1 MARLHTNLCK
11 IKSFELFFNLVHSIG
26 PRLPPGT
33 VLTMGF
39 LDRKSLIYLAII
51 VALSVALIAVCID
64 AYASPAA
71 APQRDTP
78 DDGLKCGQASVTTAS
93 GSLVDRKAFCPGELL
108 FEDNFDTL
116 DLDRWQHEHTL
127 GGGGVN

>member
-1 MARLHTNLCK
+1 
-11 IKSFELFFNLVHSIG
+11 
-26 PRLPPGT
+26 
-33 VLTMGF
+33 MGF

-64 AYASPAA
+64 AYAGPTAD
-71 APQRDTP
+71 PQRDTP
-78 DDGLKCGQASVTTAS
+78 DDGLKCRQASVTTAS
-93 GSLVDRKAFCPGELL
+93 GLLVDWKTFCPGELL

-127 GGGGVN
+127 GGGGVS